1 MYTRQ
6 RLAGDFN
13 ALGVEPGDILFVHSS
28 FKSLGPVKGRART
41 VVAALEDAVGPE
53 GLILMPSFHL
63 IWRKPSQPAP
73 PEIAADPWLSERYR
87 LRQGRAELWD
97 RETTPS
103 TVGWLTEYFRLMPGT
118 FRSDHYSHAVAAR
131 GKGAEAFVA
140 GHLENEGLVSIWDY
154 PPWGRTYGTHS
165 PMYRACERDGKLL
178 MLGTTYDTV
187 TYIHLVEVIRWNRM
201 LEEDPEAPYPGI
213 DREILGAWW
222 DRQDSLRRGRA
233 GDSYCRLFP
242 IGDFIEA
249 LVAEVDRDPDA
260 YGNRGK

>member
-6 RLAGDFN
+6 GLADDFT
-13 ALGVEPGDILFVHSS
+13 ALGVGPGDILFVHSS

-53 GLILMPSFHL
+53 GLVLMPSFHL
-63 IWRKPSQPAP
+63 IWRDPSNPP
-73 PEIAADPWLSERYR
+73 SPEIAADPSLAERYR

-97 RETTPS
+97 HATTPS
-103 TVGWLTEYFRLMPGT
+103 SVGWLTEFFRLMPGT

-140 GHLENEGLVSIWDY
+140 GHLENEGLVSGWDY
-154 PPWGRTYGTHS
+154 PPWGRTYGAHS
-165 PMYRACERDGKLL
+165 PMYRAYERGGKLL

-201 LEEDPEAPYPGI
+201 LEEDPEAVYPGI

-222 DRQDSLRRGRA
+222 DRQGRLRRGRA
-233 GDSYCRLFP
+233 GDSYSRLFP
-242 IGDFIEA
+242 IRDFIET

-260 YGNRGK
+260 YAQPGR